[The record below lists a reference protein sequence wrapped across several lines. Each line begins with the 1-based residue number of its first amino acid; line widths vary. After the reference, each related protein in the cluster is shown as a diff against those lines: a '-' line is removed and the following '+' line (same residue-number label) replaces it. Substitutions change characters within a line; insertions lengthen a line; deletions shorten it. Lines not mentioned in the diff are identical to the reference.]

1 LSDDPLVIDRATT
14 KVPLRPSVDRY
25 EEYVLAVALGFIV
38 DQRPAH
44 DYVVV
49 TERHTGSPLSQGRGE
64 C

>member
-1 LSDDPLVIDRATT
+1 MT

-25 EEYVLAVALGFIV
+25 EDYVLAVALGFIV